1 MATRHLNIRK
11 PETLLA
17 RIGELEQEA
26 IEEAKGAA
34 PQERIQKTLRI
45 NGSEVSFTV
54 TPSIKPGRIYRLF
67 HINGERTAKGDVP
80 RKLLAR
86 SR

>member
-1 MATRHLNIRK
+1 MATRHFNIRK

-17 RIGELEQEA
+17 RIGELEQETLQ
-26 IEEAKGAA
+26 EAKGAA
-34 PQERIQKTLRI
+34 PQEKVQRSMRI

-67 HINGERTAKGDVP
+67 HIDGERTAKGDVP
-80 RKLLAR
+80 GKLLAR
-86 SR
+86 TH